1 MSHPFIERS
10 RVLGF
15 VSGVTL
21 VGALAACGGGSSSP
35 TPTPTATPDPRTVQA
50 DPSFSSTVQEI
61 FERKGCTNGA
71 CHGGSA
77 QAGLNLARGSSY
89 ANLVGVR
96 GTQEPIVRVI
106 PGDPS
111 GSYLVIKLEGRQ
123 SVGSRMPQTGTP
135 LDTIDLT
142 NIRNWIAQG
151 AKNN

>member
-1 MSHPFIERS
+1 MNHPLFERLGT
-10 RVLGF
+10 LGF
-15 VSGVTL
+15 LSGVAL
-21 VGALAACGGGSSSP
+21 VGALAACGGGSSST
-35 TPTPTATPDPRTVQA
+35 TPTPMATPDPRTVQA

-71 CHGGSA
+71 CHGASA
-77 QAGLNLARGSSY
+77 QAGLTLVPGSSY

-96 GTQEPIVRVI
+96 GTQQPIVRVI
-106 PGDPS
+106 PGDAS

-151 AKNN
+151 ARNN